1 MNESKLTVR
10 EQRLL
15 ILLPAAMVLVIYSF
29 LIALPKQRNYQSK
42 LKDLEATR
50 RVAVDQSSA
59 DQSEA
64 NLRQARSDLSRVR
77 SKLAQDRR
85 SIKEKSQSW
94 RNLESRLETVEAVTE
109 LMALYNLIVVSQ
121 DYQDE
126 PTVSEYMAKLFQEID
141 AESPAAPPV
150 QYWQI
155 ELQGG
160 YNEIQAFLTAI
171 YNEQLKTIP
180 ITFKMTA
187 SETSNGMHTWTIIFV
202 V

>member
-1 MNESKLTVR
+1 MNETKLTVR

-15 ILLPAAMVLVIYSF
+15 TLLPAAMVLVIYAF
-29 LIALPKQRNYQSK
+29 LIALPKQRDYQSK
-42 LKDLEATR
+42 LKELEAAR
-50 RVAVDQSSA
+50 KVAVDQTAA

-64 NLRQARSDLSRVR
+64 NLRKARSDLNRVK
-77 SKLAQDRR
+77 SNLAQDRL

-94 RNLESRLETVEAVTE
+94 RNLDSRLETVEAVTE
-109 LMALYNLIVVSQ
+109 LMAIYNLIVVSQ
-121 DYQDE
+121 NYQDE
-126 PTVSEYMAKLFQEID
+126 PTVSEYMLELFKEID
-141 AESPAAPPV
+141 AESPATPV
-150 QYWQI
+150 RYWQI

-171 YNEQLKTIP
+171 NDEQLKTIP